1 MGTCACGPRVG
12 RNRAPPRGILSNVS
26 FLAASAVEPLSA
38 DRYRAVV
45 PDGWQQGRAAFGG
58 LVLGT
63 LLRAIEHAEANTT
76 ATAARPSP
84 PRATRT
90 LTGDLCGP
98 VLPGPVDITVHA
110 LRRGNNQSNLFAEL
124 TQQGA
129 VLATATAVLSTARL
143 SSTAGARAVPAFVP
157 PSLPPTAPWRDQPP
171 SPIAPPVGPVFTQHY
186 EYRALTGGPMG
197 LDATGEAFAEGWI
210 RERAVLP
217 ALDAPALIGRLDAWW
232 PALFALD
239 GAPRPV
245 ATVSFAA
252 QILVD
257 PASLPPD
264 EPLRH
269 RARLGALHD
278 GFFVELRELW
288 RGDQIVALNQQTFAI
303 LR

>member
-1 MGTCACGPRVG
+1 
-12 RNRAPPRGILSNVS
+12 VS
-26 FLAASAVEPLSA
+26 FAAASAITLLSPN
-38 DRYRAVV
+38 RYRAEI

-63 LLRAIEHAEANTT
+63 LLRAIEATEA
-76 ATAARPSP
+76 ASSGGSRPRS
-84 PRATRT
+84 TRT

-98 VLPGPVDITVHA
+98 VVPGPVEIGVRT
-110 LRRGNNQSNLFAEL
+110 LRRGNNQSNLAAEL
-124 TQQGA
+124 TQNGA
-129 VLATATAVLSTARL
+129 LLATATAVLSPPRTA
-143 SSTAGARAVPAFVP
+143 SPVPAFAPAAP
-157 PSLPPTAPWRDQPP
+157 PPLAPWSDQPP
-171 SPIAPPVGPVFTQHY
+171 SPIGPPVGPMFTKHY
-186 EYRALTGGPMG
+186 EYRPITGGPTG
-197 LDATGEAFAEGWI
+197 FGATGDAFAEGWI
-210 RERAVLP
+210 RERAVLS

-245 ATVSFAA
+245 ATISFTA

-257 PASLPPD
+257 SASLEPG

-269 RARLGALHD
+269 RARMVALDD

-288 RGDQIVALNQQTFAI
+288 RGERVVALNQQTFAI

>member
-1 MGTCACGPRVG
+1 M
-12 RNRAPPRGILSNVS
+12 S
-26 FLAASAVEPLSA
+26 FAAASSITPLSSTQ
-38 DRYRAVV
+38 YRALI

-63 LLRAIEHAEANTT
+63 LLRAIEQTEATT
-76 ATAARPSP
+76 AAGSGSP
-84 PRATRT
+84 RTTRT

-98 VLPGPVDITVHA
+98 VLPGPVDITVRT

-124 TQQGA
+124 TQEGA

-143 SSTAGARAVPAFVP
+143 STARPIAAFTPTP
-157 PSLPPTAPWRDQPP
+157 PPLVAPWSDQPP
-171 SPIAPPVGPVFTQHY
+171 SPISAPVGPVFTQHY
-186 EYRALTGGPMG
+186 EYRPITGGPTG
-197 LDATGEAFAEGWI
+197 FGATGEAFVEGWI
-210 RERAVLP
+210 RERIVL
-217 ALDAPALIGRLDAWW
+217 ATLDAPALIGRLDAWW

-245 ATVSFAA
+245 ATISFTA

-257 PASLPPD
+257 PASLPPE

-269 RARLGALHD
+269 RARLVALHD

-288 RGDQIVALNQQTFAI
+288 RGDRVVALNQQTFAI